1 MVVIVLTK
9 PAEKIVPGVRIG
21 VVIRPSVTG
30 PSVVKLK
37 LCTKSP
43 RSLCRSSVVVQQLLT
58 LCRQCMMPGFYKWSK
73 DPRNCEALTLVLLN
87 RFNCI
92 FHHSNE
98 KKFF

>member
-1 MVVIVLTK
+1 MVVIVMTK

-43 RSLCRSSVVVQQLLT
+43 RSLCRSSVVVQQPPSYS
-58 LCRQCMMPGFYKWSK
+58 MSPMYDAW
-73 DPRNCEALTLVLLN
+73 VLQMV
-87 RFNCI
+87 
-92 FHHSNE
+92 
-98 KKFF
+98 